1 MHSME
6 EIDGKKTLKT
16 TKSGKTRIVPLARG
30 VAKILK
36 EQRKKQLEFRL
47 FFGEEYCDS
56 DFVIT
61 EENGTRPGLSYIS
74 RFFNRRIKSSGL
86 PHVRL
91 HDLRHT
97 AASLMLLEGVDLKT
111 VSEILGHSSITI
123 TADIYAHVMS
133 ESRKKAAQSLEKYI
147 K

>member
-1 MHSME
+1 M
-6 EIDGKKTLKT
+6 
-16 TKSGKTRIVPLARG
+16 
-30 VAKILK
+30 
-36 EQRKKQLEFRL
+36 
-47 FFGEEYCDS
+47 FFGKEYRDS

-61 EENGTRPGLSYIS
+61 EDNGTRPSLSYIS

-97 AASLMLLEGVDLKT
+97 AASLMLLEGIDLKT